1 MKIEYYKTYS
11 RFLDREMEFKVYGGC
26 GRPMLVFP
34 CQNGRFFDYEDQKMI
49 EMIAP
54 FINSGRLQV
63 FCVDSID
70 QESWSSTTLDGRT
83 RMENH
88 ERYFNYIVEELV
100 PYIFHINEQANSGY
114 RHEGIITNGCSM
126 GASHALNFFLRRPD
140 IFSGTIALSGC
151 YDMRFFFP
159 DGYMDDLLY
168 NNNPVSYIE
177 GMSYDHPYV
186 QMYRQRKIIICVGQG
201 AWEHPM
207 IEDTARIKELFGY
220 KDIHAW
226 IDFWGQDVAHDW
238 PWWKK
243 QMVYYLEYMC

>member
-1 MKIEYYKTYS
+1 
-11 RFLDREMEFKVYGGC
+11 
-26 GRPMLVFP
+26 
-34 CQNGRFFDYEDQKMI
+34 
-49 EMIAP
+49 
-54 FINSGRLQV
+54 
-63 FCVDSID
+63 
-70 QESWSSTTLDGRT
+70 
-83 RMENH
+83 
-88 ERYFNYIVEELV
+88 
-100 PYIFHINEQANSGY
+100 
-114 RHEGIITNGCSM
+114 
-126 GASHALNFFLRRPD
+126 
-140 IFSGTIALSGC
+140 
-151 YDMRFFFP
+151 MRFFFP

-186 QMYRQRKIIICVGQG
+186 EMYRQRKIIICVGQG